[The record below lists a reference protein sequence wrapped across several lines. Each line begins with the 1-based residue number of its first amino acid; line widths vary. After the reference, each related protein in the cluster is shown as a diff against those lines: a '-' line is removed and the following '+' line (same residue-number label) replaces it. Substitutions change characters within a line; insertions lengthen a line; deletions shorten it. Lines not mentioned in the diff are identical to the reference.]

1 MSGDAESFVDK
12 YASPASAEGQSQDNI
27 HPISGELQ
35 CFGVAKEN
43 RPSPP
48 MLVLRARTGDERAL
62 MYSYMVDIDFN
73 PSHGIVIRFVNRKV
87 TLKGRHLRAIFQRLV
102 DHRVAWV
109 QEIDEAIVQ
118 DEATTA
124 VSAIEIAEL

>member
-1 MSGDAESFVDK
+1 MKEDAESFVNK
-12 YASPASAEGQSQDNI
+12 YASPTPGEGAAANV

-35 CFGVAKEN
+35 CFGVAQEN
-43 RPSPP
+43 RSAPP

-62 MYSYMVDIDFN
+62 MYSYLVDIDFN
-73 PSHGIVIRFVNRKV
+73 PSQGIVLRFVNRKV

-109 QEIDEAIVQ
+109 QEVDETTVE
-118 DEATTA
+118 DETATA
-124 VSAIEIAEL
+124 VSTIEIAEI